1 MLYTLIAFGVSLDI
15 EHPSPFDP
23 PDHLFRI
30 RLVCTLLETC
40 GQYFSHGLSKVKL
53 DYFFIYFQVKSYE
66 LETCTYTLF
75 DSLKL
80 HCALSF

>member
-1 MLYTLIAFGVSLDI
+1 MLYTLIAFGVTLDN

-30 RLVCTLLETC
+30 RLVCTLLDTC

-53 DYFFIYFQVKSYE
+53 DYFFIYFQVKYYE
-66 LETCTYTLF
+66 LEIYIQYLIV
-75 DSLKL
+75 L
-80 HCALSF
+80 HLHFALSF